1 MLFFLVQ
8 LSFAKRQSKELIIL
22 NMLYLSIVSMPFNN
36 ALAS

>member
-8 LSFAKRQSKELIIL
+8 LGFAKRQSKELIIL
-22 NMLYLSIVSMPFNN
+22 NMLYLSIVSMPFNI

>member
-8 LSFAKRQSKELIIL
+8 FSFAKRQSKELIIL
-22 NMLYLSIVSMPFNN
+22 NMLYLSIVSMPFNI